1 LILNTE
7 LSATNKTQATAT
19 LEIPVLRRGF
29 RIINWHQEET
39 QKLHRKTRKMLTV
52 REQHHPRADTDRLYV
67 PRKEEGREMTKREG
81 FYMQKLR
88 KLRNV

>member
-67 PRKEEGREMTKREG
+67 PRKVGRRELIHAEGA
-81 FYMQKLR
+81 YLA
-88 KLRNV
+88 